1 MISGILLIDKPE
13 GITSFE
19 VVRRTRRALNLR
31 KIGHLGTL
39 DPFAT
44 GLLPLCL
51 GEATKLAPYLLPGP
65 KSYRATLKLGEATD
79 TQDLTGRVVS
89 RTEKLPLPEEVR
101 RLAATLVG
109 EILQTPPMYSALHYK
124 GERLYRLARRGET
137 VELPPRAV
145 TIYRLEVEKMEM
157 PRVTFTV
164 QCSQG
169 TFIRTLA
176 ADLGALLECGA
187 HLETLRRLQVGAF
200 RVEEALTLAALEEAA
215 AAGRDAPAALA
226 EMLVARIIRLS
237 SCLPGVKQVAASPGE
252 AAKLRQGQEII
263 RPPEDFTPEELVQ
276 ILAAG
281 QLLALARV
289 RLRGAGVVLAP
300 IRVFAA
306 ITEGAA
312 RDQNGDGT
320 CGAGIEAGER
330 KNL

>member
-19 VVRRTRRALNLR
+19 VVRRARRALKLR

-65 KSYRATLKLGEATD
+65 KSYRATLRLGEATD
-79 TQDLTGRVVS
+79 TQDLTGRVLS
-89 RTEKLPLPEEVR
+89 HTETLPEPEEVR

-109 EILQTPPMYSALHYK
+109 EIRQTPPMHSALHYK
-124 GERLYRLARRGET
+124 GERLYRLARRGQR
-137 VELPPRAV
+137 VELPPRTV
-145 TIYRLEVEKMEM
+145 TIYRLEVEEVEM

-169 TFIRTLA
+169 TYIRTLA
-176 ADLGALLECGA
+176 ADLGAALGCGA
-187 HLETLRRLQVGAF
+187 HLEALRRLQVGAF
-200 RVEEALTLAALEEAA
+200 RVEGALKLAALEEAA
-215 AAGRDAPAALA
+215 SGPDAGPAPAAAL
-226 EMLVARIIRLS
+226 LARIIPLS
-237 SCLPGVKQVAASPGE
+237 RCLPGVRQVAVDPGE
-252 AAKLRQGQEII
+252 AAKLRQGREIV
-263 RPPEDFTPEELVQ
+263 RPPEDGPPDELVQ

-300 IRVFAA
+300 IRVFAGGPEA
-306 ITEGAA
+306 AAGDQEANRTCAAGTGA
-312 RDQNGDGT
+312 
-320 CGAGIEAGER
+320 EAG

>member
-1 MISGILLIDKPE
+1 
-13 GITSFE
+13 
-19 VVRRTRRALNLR
+19 
-31 KIGHLGTL
+31 
-39 DPFAT
+39 
-44 GLLPLCL
+44 
-51 GEATKLAPYLLPGP
+51 
-65 KSYRATLKLGEATD
+65 
-79 TQDLTGRVVS
+79 
-89 RTEKLPLPEEVR
+89 
-101 RLAATLVG
+101 
-109 EILQTPPMYSALHYK
+109 
-124 GERLYRLARRGET
+124 

>member
-19 VVRRTRRALNLR
+19 VVRRTRRALKLR

-51 GEATKLAPYLLPGP
+51 GEATKLAPYLLPGS
-65 KSYRATLKLGEATD
+65 KSYRATLRLGEATD
-79 TQDLTGRVVS
+79 TQDLTGRVLS
-89 RTEKLPLPEEVR
+89 HTETLPEPEAVR
-101 RLAATLVG
+101 RLAATMVG
-109 EILQTPPMYSALHYK
+109 EICQVPPMHSALHYK
-124 GERLYRLARRGET
+124 GERLYRLARRGQM

-145 TIYRLEVEKMEM
+145 TIYRLEVEKVEM

-169 TFIRTLA
+169 TYIRTLA
-176 ADLGALLECGA
+176 ADLGAALGCGA
-187 HLETLRRLQVGAF
+187 HLEVLRRLQVGAF
-200 RVEEALTLAALEEAA
+200 RVEEALELATLEEAA
-215 AAGRDAPAALA
+215 GGRDARPTLA
-226 EMLVARIIRLS
+226 EALLARIIPLS
-237 SCLPGVKQVAASPGE
+237 NCLPGVRQVTVSLGE

-263 RPPEDFTPEELVQ
+263 PPPENWPPGELVQ

-300 IRVFAA
+300 IRVF
-306 ITEGAA
+306 GVSPDSAA
-312 RDQNGDGT
+312 RDQDPERTCVAGT
-320 CGAGIEAGER
+320 VADER

>member
-1 MISGILLIDKPE
+1 MISGILLIDKPA

-19 VVRRTRRALNLR
+19 VVRRARRALKLR

-51 GEATKLAPYLLPGP
+51 GEATKLAPYLLPGR
-65 KSYRATLKLGEATD
+65 KSYRATLRLGEATD
-79 TQDLTGRVVS
+79 TQDLTGRVLS
-89 RTEKLPLPEEVR
+89 RTETLPEPEEVR

-109 EILQTPPMYSALHYK
+109 EISQVPPMHSALHYK
-124 GERLYRLARRGET
+124 GERLYRLARRGER

-145 TIYRLEVEKMEM
+145 TIYCLEVEQVDL

-169 TFIRTLA
+169 TYIRTLA
-176 ADLGALLECGA
+176 ADLGAALGCGA
-187 HLETLRRLQVGAF
+187 HLEALRRLQVGAF
-200 RVEEALTLAALEEAA
+200 RVEAALKLATLEEAGA
-215 AAGRDAPAALA
+215 EAL
-226 EMLVARIIRLS
+226 LARIIPLS
-237 SCLPGVKQVAASPGE
+237 SCLPGVRQVAVNPGE

-263 RPPEDFTPEELVQ
+263 RPPEDWPPGELVQ

-289 RLRGAGVVLAP
+289 RLRDAEVVLAP
-300 IRVFAA
+300 IRVFAGCPEA
-306 ITEGAA
+306 AAGDEDAA
-312 RDQNGDGT
+312 RTWVAGT
-320 CGAGIEAGER
+320 VADAR

>member
-1 MISGILLIDKPE
+1 MTSGILLIDKPA

-19 VVRRTRRALNLR
+19 VVRRARRALKLR

-65 KSYRATLKLGEATD
+65 KGYRATLRLGEATD
-79 TQDLTGRVVS
+79 TQDLTGRVLS
-89 RTEKLPLPEEVR
+89 HTETLPEPEEVR

-109 EILQTPPMYSALHYK
+109 EILQTPPMHSALHYK
-124 GERLYRLARRGET
+124 GERLYRLARRGQM

-145 TIYRLEVEKMEM
+145 TIYRLEVEQVEM

-164 QCSQG
+164 ECSQG
-169 TFIRTLA
+169 TYIRTLA
-176 ADLGALLECGA
+176 ADLGAALGCGA
-187 HLETLRRLQVGAF
+187 HLEALRRLQVGAF
-200 RVEEALTLAALEEAA
+200 RVEAALKLASLEEAA
-215 AAGRDAPAALA
+215 GGRDACPTPAEAL
-226 EMLVARIIRLS
+226 LARIIPLN
-237 SCLPGVKQVAASPGE
+237 SCLPGVRQMTVNPGE
-252 AAKLRQGQEII
+252 AAKVRQGQEII
-263 RPPEDFTPEELVQ
+263 RPEEDLPPGELVQ

-289 RLRGAGVVLAP
+289 RLRDAGMVLAP
-300 IRVFAA
+300 IRVFAGCPD
-306 ITEGAA
+306 TAA
-312 RDQNGDGT
+312 RGQDAARTWVAGT
-320 CGAGIEAGER
+320 GADAR

>member
-65 KSYRATLKLGEATD
+65 KSYRATLRLGEATD
-79 TQDLTGRVVS
+79 TQDLTGQVVS
-89 RTEKLPLPEEVR
+89 RTEKLPEPEEVK

-109 EILQTPPMYSALHYK
+109 EIFQTPPMYSALHYK

-145 TIYRLEVEKMEM
+145 TIHRLEVEKMEM
-157 PRVTFTV
+157 DRVTFMV
-164 QCSQG
+164 ECSQG
-169 TFIRTLA
+169 TYIRTLA
-176 ADLGALLECGA
+176 SDLGEMLGCGA
-187 HLETLRRLQVGAF
+187 HLEALRRLQVGAF
-200 RVEEALTLAALEEAA
+200 QVEAALSLAALEEAA
-215 AAGRDAPAALA
+215 GGREAPPALA
-226 EMLVARIIRLS
+226 EVLLARIIPLS
-237 SCLPGVKQVAASPGE
+237 SCLPGVRQVAASPGE

-263 RPPEDFTPEELVQ
+263 RPPGDFTPEELVQ
-276 ILAAG
+276 ILGFG

-306 ITEGAA
+306 IPEGAA
-312 RDQNGDGT
+312 RDQDGGGT
-320 CGAGIEAGER
+320 GGAGIVSGER

>member
-65 KSYRATLKLGEATD
+65 KSYRATLKMGEATD

-89 RTEKLPLPEEVR
+89 RTEKLPEPEEVR

-176 ADLGALLECGA
+176 ADLGAALGCGA
-187 HLETLRRLQVGAF
+187 HLEALRRVQVGAF

-215 AAGRDAPAALA
+215 AAGRDARSTLA
-226 EMLVARIIRLS
+226 QTLLARIIPLS

-252 AAKLRQGQEII
+252 AAKLRQGQEIV
-263 RPPEDFTPEELVQ
+263 RPPEDFTAEELVQ
-276 ILAAG
+276 ILVAG

-306 ITEGAA
+306 IPDGAA
-312 RDQNGDGT
+312 GDQDGDGT
-320 CGAGIEAGER
+320 CGAGIVAGER